1 MTISA
6 SGRHCAALA
15 LLLALLASTSATT
28 AEQPARGART
38 IVTKGPEVALAIVW
52 PAPETLERG
61 LPAGT
66 SAIAAGLLVNG
77 LLEGRESSESL
88 VMGLSDGL
96 AVGVRIG
103 EVDANDMIALAKALA
118 EPQLLDGR
126 ALVGALEREDARSR
140 ERTTDPVFRA
150 IAGSLHF
157 GLGPGAGLAV
167 EPGLSLR
174 SRVDAESLAIVFE
187 RVRQAPLELA
197 FVGPSAL
204 AVELEAA
211 LSHRLAPR
219 AGGSDLGDFRRG
231 VFVTSENGSPL
242 DAEGEDA
249 RVVVAHAFRVS
260 AARAAALGPSLPLL
274 VESLRS
280 GEGSLDQ
287 RLAVAVAD
295 DAGSSSEVRWFGDRD
310 GGGLLVVLVDTS
322 RSRAAETWTVME
334 GVAASLAALP
344 LRPDSLSRARARL
357 DARTKARRESVEQGL
372 MELLGNEAGIWP
384 PEGRWSKPP
393 GPDDVRAAAAA
404 VFDVDAR
411 LAVIAGDAPWEAIP
425 DSLEGEATG
434 FRFGVNGLEL
444 CAPLAADSLPVD
456 RATIALA
463 RRVLAVLG
471 VRGDAPRSYA
481 ARYRITEPTPLG
493 DGILE
498 AALERAEDGSVL
510 YDIARGDLGMQ
521 IERGPGGGA
530 TIMPDGEVTASSGA
544 GGRVASLAHIE
555 PAVLA
560 ADVVAGA
567 VVASSGRVP
576 CEAAAAGCEA
586 LVIEPS
592 GGGRLVLVMREDG
605 LPVEA
610 RVWWFVDGRERIH
623 DERVRLVTWS
633 TLSSGL
639 RVSRERDLEDVL
651 GATRRVALIE
661 WKAPGHATV
670 PDAAEGQR

>member
-1 MTISA
+1 MSISA
-6 SGRHCAALA
+6 SGRQRAVLA
-15 LLLALLASTSATT
+15 FLAILAFTPATT
-28 AEQPARGART
+28 AETPARGART
-38 IVTKGPEVALAIVW
+38 IVTKGPEAAFAIVW
-52 PAPETLERG
+52 PAPEILDRG

-77 LLEGRESSESL
+77 LLEWSESGESL
-88 VMGLSDGL
+88 VMGLPDGL
-96 AVGVRIG
+96 AVGVRT
-103 EVDANDMIALAKALA
+103 DAADAIDMVALATALA
-118 EPQLLDGR
+118 EPQPLDGG
-126 ALVGALEREDARSR
+126 ALARALEREDAKSR

-150 IAGSLHF
+150 LAGSLYF

-197 FVGPSAL
+197 FVGPSVL
-204 AVELEAA
+204 AAQLEAA
-211 LSHRLAPR
+211 LAPRLAPR
-219 AGGSDLGDFRRG
+219 AGGRAPSDFRRG
-231 VFVTSENGSPL
+231 VFVTSENGGPL

-249 RVVVAHAFRVS
+249 RVVVTHAFRVS
-260 AARAAALGPSLPLL
+260 AASAAALGPSLPLL

-280 GEGSLDQ
+280 GEGSLEQ

-295 DAGSSSEVRWFGDRD
+295 DAGASPDVQWFGDGE
-310 GGGLLVVLVDTS
+310 GGGLLVVIVDTS

-344 LRPDSLSRARARL
+344 LRPDALSRARARL
-357 DARTKARRESVEQGL
+357 DARSKVSRESVEQAL
-372 MELLGNEAGIWP
+372 MALLGNEAGIWP

-425 DSLEGEATG
+425 DALEGEATG
-434 FRFGVNGLEL
+434 FRLGVNGVEL
-444 CAPLAADSLPVD
+444 CTPLAADSLPVD

-493 DGILE
+493 DGVLE

-510 YDIARGDLGMQ
+510 YEVARGDLGMQ
-521 IERGPGGGA
+521 IERGPGGAA
-530 TIMPDGEVTASSGA
+530 TIMPDGEVTAASGS

-560 ADVVAGA
+560 ADVVEGA

-605 LPVEA
+605 LPIEA
-610 RVWWFVDGRERIH
+610 RVWWFVDGRDRIH

-661 WKAPGHATV
+661 WKAPGHASV
-670 PDAAEGQR
+670 PDAAEGQP